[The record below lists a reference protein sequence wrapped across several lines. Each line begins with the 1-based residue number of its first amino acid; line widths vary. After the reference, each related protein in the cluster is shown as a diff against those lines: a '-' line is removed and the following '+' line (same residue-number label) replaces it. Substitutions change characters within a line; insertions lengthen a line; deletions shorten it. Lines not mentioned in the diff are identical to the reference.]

1 MERHRSTFF
10 LVMVFYRLC
19 IVDGDGGGGGG
30 SEGGDDG
37 VGWVE
42 MVAMTERP

>member
-1 MERHRSTFF
+1 
-10 LVMVFYRLC
+10 MVFYRLC
-19 IVDGDGGGGGG
+19 IVDGDGGGGGGG